1 MLCVGAVG
9 AVPLPMCRQEHVFF
23 WGGGAAPPAH
33 LARAWLMGAFWGGGT
48 SHLWLNL
55 EKLPK
60 WKELAGSLQCLT
72 LKDPYG
78 RERNQ
83 QVPILVAKNGQ

>member
-1 MLCVGAVG
+1 
-9 AVPLPMCRQEHVFF
+9 
-23 WGGGAAPPAH
+23 
-33 LARAWLMGAFWGGGT
+33 MGAFWGGGT

-60 WKELAGSLQCLT
+60 WKELAGSLQHLT

>member
-1 MLCVGAVG
+1 
-9 AVPLPMCRQEHVFF
+9 
-23 WGGGAAPPAH
+23 
-33 LARAWLMGAFWGGGT
+33 MGAFWGGGT

-60 WKELAGSLQCLT
+60 WKELAGSLQRLT